1 MRKRA
6 TGDNNENQDKSNTGD
21 KRHKRPRRTRSRVY
35 GETTNSVTK
44 LNNKFNNYN
53 ETRLV
58 YYCCTWVRSYTKM
71 IYLSNKIYDVKL

>member
-1 MRKRA
+1 MTQEEPIRENTQA
-6 TGDNNENQDKSNTGD
+6 TQANQ
-21 KRHKRPRRTRSRVY
+21 RRTRSRVY

-71 IYLSNKIYDVKL
+71 IYLSNEIYNVKLQAELL